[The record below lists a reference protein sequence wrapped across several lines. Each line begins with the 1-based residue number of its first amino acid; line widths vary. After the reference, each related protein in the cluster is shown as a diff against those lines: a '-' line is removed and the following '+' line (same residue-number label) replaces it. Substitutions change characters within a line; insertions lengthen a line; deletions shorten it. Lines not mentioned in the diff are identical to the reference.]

1 MPPIQRTATSRAA
14 ALLASLVVTALVGT
28 ALTKDGRRRG
38 DAAGAKADPRGAEGE
53 APARDVVAET
63 LRRHEQAILE
73 LRCATSASRSISNGA
88 VYALLCVPPIWT
100 CVALAGP
107 DPVFSVSPAYRVM
120 GHLMAE
126 QVWAGGSGIMAFFCV
141 LLGVT
146 RERRAVVLG
155 ALLLGLWHG
164 LVSVCVFVGNPT
176 SIGTAPF
183 VVLASIAYMVLWK
196 AW

>member
-1 MPPIQRTATSRAA
+1 M
-14 ALLASLVVTALVGT
+14 VTALVGT

-38 DAAGAKADPRGAEGE
+38 DAAGAKADPPSAEGG
-53 APARDVVAET
+53 ALPGDAVAET

-73 LRCATSASRSISNGA
+73 LRSATSTSRSLSNGA

-107 DPVFSVSPAYRVM
+107 DPVFSVSPAYRLM
-120 GHLMAE
+120 GQLAPE
-126 QVWAGGSGIMAFFCV
+126 PFWAGGSGIMAFFCI

-146 RERRAVVLG
+146 HERRAVILG

-164 LVSVCVFVGNPT
+164 LVSVCVFVANPT

-183 VVLASIAYMVLWK
+183 IVLASIAYMVLWK